1 MEMME
6 TQKDGEPADKAA
18 DDEATTTTSTSIADF
33 FCFINFL
40 ISMCLKVR

>member
-33 FCFINFL
+33 FVSSTFL
-40 ISMCLKVR
+40 FQGA